1 MDMAWVEIEYFG
13 NSLRAWAIAG
23 GVMMAVIVGLELARG
38 LIVRRL
44 GKLAGR
50 TANPIDDLL
59 VDLARRIK
67 LFGVAAV
74 GLYIGTRFLVLP
86 AQVGAVVGVIP
97 TVGFF
102 DILVQFYLPLPQ
114 SWYGQAIPVLREM
127 AFGAMLIL
135 VLLFRPSGVLG
146 DMRRDKLTRSM
157 HGD

>member
-1 MDMAWVEIEYFG
+1 
-13 NSLRAWAIAG
+13 
-23 GVMMAVIVGLELARG
+23 VGL
-38 LIVRRL
+38 VL
-44 GKLAGR
+44 G
-50 TANPIDDLL
+50 
-59 VDLARRIK
+59 
-67 LFGVAAV
+67 
-74 GLYIGTRFLVLP
+74 GTTRVW
-86 AQVGAVVGVIP
+86 GAVVGVIL